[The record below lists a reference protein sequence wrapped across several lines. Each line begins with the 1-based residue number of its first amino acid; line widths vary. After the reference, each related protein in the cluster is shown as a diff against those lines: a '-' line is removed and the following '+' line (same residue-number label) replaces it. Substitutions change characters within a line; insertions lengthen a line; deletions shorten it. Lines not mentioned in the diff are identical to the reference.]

1 MAPSTHPAQALRIE
15 HATLSTSLGDDWLT
29 SVVAFSA
36 QRKQFRYREVDGV
49 KLLTAPADDVA
60 GPTRGRDRLNALI
73 RSAWRPMMEH
83 LHTLPLVPTLYL
95 LALPAWASTTPSAS
109 SHAVSGDDPALQ
121 AFSQDLGHACRQAG
135 LPVHGTRAF
144 AGGAETCHRALAHAF
159 LALRHDS
166 PPAQVVLL
174 AADSLCDQDVLLRDW
189 RAERIYARNNSSG
202 WVPGEAAAALLLQP
216 VAATERK
223 RTGGTVLH
231 APAVTDAP
239 EASPR
244 WPSQRAGDGRALE
257 QALQAALQAAGLPLH
272 HVRQHI
278 SDSDGSAWRQE
289 DMAAALGRLSASDS
303 GHGWRAAPLQPAE
316 LLGQLG
322 AAWGAV
328 QWALAAGLHRHGL
341 AEIGQALCSTQD
353 IAGPCS
359 AGAIECMA
367 A

>member
-1 MAPSTHPAQALRIE
+1 MAPSPQPAQALRIE

-73 RSAWRPMMEH
+73 RAAWRPMMAH
-83 LHTLPLVPTLYL
+83 LHTLPQVPTLYL
-95 LALPAWASTTPSAS
+95 LALPAW
-109 SHAVSGDDPALQ
+109 VSGDDPALQ

-166 PPAQVVLL
+166 PPARIVLL

-216 VAATERK
+216 VAAAEK
-223 RTGGTVLH
+223 RRAGSTLLH
-231 APAVTDAP
+231 VPAVTDAQ

-257 QALQAALQAAGLPLH
+257 QALQAALHAAGLPLQD
-272 HVRQHI
+272 VRQHI
-278 SDSDGSAWRQE
+278 SDSDGSPWRQE

-303 GHGWRAAPLQPAE
+303 GHGWRAGPLQPAE

-328 QWALAAGLHRHGL
+328 QWALAAGLLRHGL
-341 AEIGQALCSTQD
+341 ADIGQALCSTQD

-359 AGAIECMA
+359 AGAIECMTA
-367 A
+367 

>member
-1 MAPSTHPAQALRIE
+1 MAPPPHPAQALRIE
-15 HATLSTSLGDDWLT
+15 HATLSSSLGDDWLT

-36 QRKQFRYREVDGV
+36 QRKQFRYRDVDGV

-60 GPTRGRDRLNALI
+60 GSTRGRDRLNALI
-73 RSAWRPMMEH
+73 RAAWRPMMEH

-95 LALPAWASTTPSAS
+95 LALPAWASTASAAS
-109 SHAVSGDDPALQ
+109 SPEMSAEDPALQ

-166 PPAQVVLL
+166 PPARIVLL

-216 VAATERK
+216 VAAAEHK
-223 RTGGTVLH
+223 RVGGTLLH
-231 APAVTDAP
+231 APAVADAP

-257 QALQAALQAAGLPLH
+257 QALQAALRAAGLPLQD
-272 HVRQHI
+272 VRQHI
-278 SDSDGSAWRQE
+278 SDNDGSAWRQE

-303 GHGWRAAPLQPAE
+303 GHGWRAGPLQPAE

-341 AEIGQALCSTQD
+341 ADVGQALCSTQD

>member
-1 MAPSTHPAQALRIE
+1 MAPPPHSAQALRIE

-73 RSAWRPMMEH
+73 RAAWRPMMAH
-83 LHTLPLVPTLYL
+83 LQTLPQVPTLYL
-95 LALPAWASTTPSAS
+95 LALPAW
-109 SHAVSGDDPALQ
+109 VSGDDPALQ

-166 PPAQVVLL
+166 PPARIVLL

-189 RAERIYARNNSSG
+189 RAERIYSRNNSSG

-216 VAATERK
+216 VAATGRK
-223 RTGGTVLH
+223 RTGGTLLH
-231 APAVTDAP
+231 APAVADAP
-239 EASPR
+239 EASSR

-257 QALQAALQAAGLPLH
+257 QALQAALRAAGLPLQD
-272 HVRQHI
+272 VRQHI

-303 GHGWRAAPLQPAE
+303 GHGWRAGPLQPAE

-328 QWALAAGLHRHGL
+328 QWALASGLHRHGL
-341 AEIGQALCSTQD
+341 ADIGQALCSTQD
-353 IAGPCS
+353 IAGLCS

>member
-1 MAPSTHPAQALRIE
+1 MAPSPQPTQALRIE

-73 RSAWRPMMEH
+73 RAAWRPMMAH

-95 LALPAWASTTPSAS
+95 LALPAWASTTAAATSHEVSAE
-109 SHAVSGDDPALQ
+109 DPALQ
-121 AFSQDLGHACRQAG
+121 AFGQDLGHACRQAG

-166 PPAQVVLL
+166 PPARIVLL

-189 RAERIYARNNSSG
+189 RAERIYSRNNSSG

-216 VAATERK
+216 VAATGRK
-223 RTGGTVLH
+223 RTGGTLLH
-231 APAVTDAP
+231 APAVADAP

-257 QALQAALQAAGLPLH
+257 QALQAALRAAGLPLQD
-272 HVRQHI
+272 VRQHI

-303 GHGWRAAPLQPAE
+303 GHGWRAGPHQPAE

-341 AEIGQALCSTQD
+341 VDVGQALCSTQD

-359 AGAIECMA
+359 AGAIECTGA
-367 A
+367 